1 MTKWVCTLMFC
12 NQLYVNIVL
21 EMSRIIIRLAMC
33 MRIMVERD
41 CGWQT
46 NYSDAMEARINN
58 NIVQSGI
65 VGEFLAKVLIMV
77 VNVALTCKPS
87 ICSCLSFLCH
97 HPYITRGHRKDII
110 KRWRLTFFL
119 FVRCEQ

>member
-1 MTKWVCTLMFC
+1 
-12 NQLYVNIVL
+12 
-21 EMSRIIIRLAMC
+21 
-33 MRIMVERD
+33 MVERD

-58 NIVQSGI
+58 NTVQSGI

-77 VNVALTCKPS
+77 VNVALACKPS
-87 ICSCLSFLCH
+87 ICFCLFLLCH

-110 KRWRLTFFL
+110 
-119 FVRCEQ
+119 